1 MVLIKRRFIMP
12 RLDPNLCIVCMRKSK
27 KSQFDTINIC
37 SENCFEEYREVLNEM
52 SEAMSDTTIN
62 SEGEYVEH

>member
-1 MVLIKRRFIMP
+1 MP
-12 RLDPNLCIVCMRKSK
+12 RLDPNLCIVCMKKRKK
-27 KSQFDTINIC
+27 PQLDTINIC

-52 SEAMSDTTIN
+52 AEAMADITIN

>member
-1 MVLIKRRFIMP
+1 MP
-12 RLDPNLCIVCMRKSK
+12 RLDPNLCIVCMKERKK
-27 KSQFDTINIC
+27 PQLDTINIC

-52 SEAMSDTTIN
+52 AEAMADITIN

>member
-1 MVLIKRRFIMP
+1 MP

-37 SENCFEEYREVLNEM
+37 SEECDEEYREVLNEM
-52 SEAMSDTTIN
+52 SEARADITID
-62 SEGEYVEH
+62 SEGEYGEH

>member
-1 MVLIKRRFIMP
+1 MP

-37 SENCFEEYREVLNEM
+37 SEECYEEYKEVLNEM
-52 SEAMSDTTIN
+52 SEAFADSDTTID
-62 SEGEYVEH
+62 SEGNYVEA

>member
-1 MVLIKRRFIMP
+1 MP

-37 SENCFEEYREVLNEM
+37 SENCFEEYKEVLNEM
-52 SEAMSDTTIN
+52 SESYSDQMKGDEEC
-62 SEGEYVEH
+62 SLKAEE

>member
-1 MVLIKRRFIMP
+1 
-12 RLDPNLCIVCMRKSK
+12 MRKSK

-37 SENCFEEYREVLNEM
+37 SEECYEEYKEVLNEM
-52 SEAMSDTTIN
+52 SEALSDITIN

>member
-1 MVLIKRRFIMP
+1 MP

-37 SENCFEEYREVLNEM
+37 SEECYEEYREVLNEM
-52 SEAMSDTTIN
+52 AEGMADTTIN